1 MPRNPFSQP
10 NPQEEQRGD
19 SISRLNRRKILRII
33 DEDGTA
39 REIEVEGRI
48 SMPDGQGGIVVDEY
62 VNYQADSAGNPIPK
76 DLRQLHISHSNLFI
90 PSEKELAICS
100 SRLHPPGVSRNVY
113 VGQDGKLTQSG
124 AICSRCIAW
133 HSYAKLLLVV
143 IGVGALIGLFWGAG
157 IL

>member
-10 NPQEEQRGD
+10 NPQEEHRGD

-33 DEDGTA
+33 DEDGNVQ
-39 REIEVEGRI
+39 EIVVEGRV

-62 VNYQADSAGNPIPK
+62 VNYQADSAGNPIPQNF
-76 DLRQLHISHSNLFI
+76 RQLCISHSGLYT
-90 PSEKELAICS
+90 PLEKAAMCA
-100 SRLHPPGVSRNVY
+100 SRFHPPGVSRNIF
-113 VGQDGKLTQSG
+113 VGQDGKRTESG

-133 HSYAKLLLVV
+133 HLFIKLLLGV
-143 IGVGALIGLFWGAG
+143 IGVGTLTGLMLGAE

>member
-19 SISRLNRRKILRII
+19 SISRLNRRKILRLR
-33 DEDGTA
+33 DEDGNVQ
-39 REIEVEGRI
+39 EIVVEGRV

-62 VNYQADSAGNPIPK
+62 VNYQADSAGNPIPQNF
-76 DLRQLHISHSNLFI
+76 RQLRISHSNLFI

-100 SRLHPPGVSRNVY
+100 SNLHPSGVSRNIY

-133 HSYAKLLLVV
+133 HSYIKLLLGV
-143 IGVGALIGLFWGAG
+143 IGVGALIGLMMGAG